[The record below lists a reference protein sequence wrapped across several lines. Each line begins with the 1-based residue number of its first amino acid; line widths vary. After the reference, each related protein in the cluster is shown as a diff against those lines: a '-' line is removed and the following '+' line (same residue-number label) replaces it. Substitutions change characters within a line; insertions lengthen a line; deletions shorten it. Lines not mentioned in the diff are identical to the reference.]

1 MTNCDGQQKMTVRV
15 LSLLGGG
22 PATVEPAVGDDT
34 ALLRNDT
41 GALSVDGVVLRRMA
55 SGGSIVRRGRSVM
68 ITAAGRMALARCADA
83 GDAGDAFQR
92 QHRHIET
99 APVPSGDGYSVAA
112 EINLAESPLAQLMR
126 LKAKGGRRFLTSAE
140 FEAGERLRSDY
151 TRGHI
156 MQRLG
161 ANWEADVA
169 DGRRGDT
176 NGIADLT
183 DAALAARQRV
193 DLALKAVGPELSGLL
208 VDVCCFLKG
217 LETVE
222 RERGWPARSA
232 KMLLKTA
239 LGMLARH
246 YYPPAKSRAQAMFH
260 WGAEGFRPDLNAQ
273 G

>member
-1 MTNCDGQQKMTVRV
+1 MNSRDIMEKAAARV
-15 LSLLGGG
+15 LALLAGG
-22 PATVEPAVGDDT
+22 PATVEPAADSSAV
-34 ALLRNDT
+34 LLRSDK
-41 GALSVDGVVLRRMA
+41 GAISIDARVLRRMA
-55 SGGSIVRRGRSVM
+55 SGGSIVRRGNKVQA
-68 ITAAGRMALARCADA
+68 TEAGRMTLLRA
-83 GDAGDAFQR
+83 GEAADAFQR
-92 QHRHIET
+92 QHRDIEISPERTDDGKT
-99 APVPSGDGYSVAA
+99 ASA

-126 LKAKGGRRFLTSAE
+126 LKAKSGRAFLSRAE

-151 TRGHI
+151 TRGRI

-161 ANWEADVA
+161 ANWEASA
-169 DGRRGDT
+169 ASGRRGDA

-222 RERGWPARSA
+222 RERVWPARSA

-246 YYPPAKSRAQAMFH
+246 YHPAGKARGHVVLH
-260 WGAEGFRPDLNAQ
+260 WGVEGYRPELR
-273 G
+273 